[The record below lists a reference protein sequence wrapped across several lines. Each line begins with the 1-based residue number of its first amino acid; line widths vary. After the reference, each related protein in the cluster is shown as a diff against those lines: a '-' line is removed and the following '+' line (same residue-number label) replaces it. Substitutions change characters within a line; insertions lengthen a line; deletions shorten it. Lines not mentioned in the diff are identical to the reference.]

1 MRVSSSSAFIL
12 VPLLAGCADQWS
24 PTRPSAVPAS
34 SVPVVYLEGEAGT
47 GDGQV
52 RDRSRASGEQTVH
65 LGPDQHRLWA
75 FDVGA
80 QQATYALA
88 VTYANGQEG
97 PNETLHVAIDGRSVA
112 TFQNR
117 DSGDSVDG
125 WNLFVTDSA
134 GTSTVAAGRH
144 TLTLEVTDGD
154 GCVDIDVVTL
164 TRLAAD
170 RSE

>member
-12 VPLLAGCADQWS
+12 VPLLAGCADQSS

-65 LGPDQHRLWA
+65 LGPDDH
-75 FDVGA
+75 
-80 QQATYALA
+80 
-88 VTYANGQEG
+88 
-97 PNETLHVAIDGRSVA
+97 
-112 TFQNR
+112 R
-117 DSGDSVDG
+117 DSGDSVYG

-144 TLTLEVTDGD
+144 TLTLEVTGGD
-154 GCVDIDVVTL
+154 GCVEIDVVTL
-164 TRLAAD
+164 TSFAAD